1 MSNRFRLD
9 PMLIARLHDRLGQ
22 QEENSGSNSMWDKV
36 FWLPDYI
43 GRQVQ
48 SGWTRLQSE
57 KKRLGTFVWPFG
69 IVALFLW
76 FTSVVAVF
84 FDADVASSLATSAAV
99 PAALATIL
107 QAIHQSYQSAQ
118 ENRSRFYLDAF
129 REGIAEAHKLLE
141 DGNQDRVT
149 WITAARILSH
159 CRGFEKGIF
168 LEEHKN
174 ILEVI
179 KNQYRRKFSYV
190 LGFDNPMISSSF
202 FYGAPSRMPLDQAA
216 ISGRAKGKLV
226 YLDESSVKVVWSF
239 AKFPKNYP
247 DILEVQRF
255 TEDDIC
261 RMYWIFPDLC
271 EWVIHTCEW
280 TVVGGKLMKL
290 KKPVIN
296 VDAFCP
302 EARSRIRESRNR
314 NIYSR
319 RDTNEPVRFKITLPR
334 KTLRRE
340 NGS

>member
-1 MSNRFRLD
+1 
-9 PMLIARLHDRLGQ
+9 MLIARLHDRLGQ

-107 QAIHQSYQSAQ
+107 QAIHQSSQSAQ
-118 ENRSRFYLDAF
+118 ENKSRFYLDAF

-159 CRGFEKGIF
+159 CQGFEKGIL

-174 ILEVI
+174 ILEVT
-179 KNQYRRKFSYV
+179 KNRYRKNFSHI
-190 LGFDNPMISSSF
+190 LGYDNLAVSSSF
-202 FYGAPSRMPLDQAA
+202 FYGAPSRMPLDEAA
-216 ISGRAKGKLV
+216 ILGRKKGKLV
-226 YLDESSVKVVWSF
+226 YLDESSVRVVWSF
-239 AKFPKNYP
+239 ASFPKKYE
-247 DILEVQRF
+247 DVLQIQRF
-255 TEDDIC
+255 TEQDVC
-261 RMYWIFPDLC
+261 MMYWSYPDLC
-271 EWVIHTCEW
+271 QWIIHTCEW
-280 TVVGGKLMKL
+280 TVENDKIKKLP
-290 KKPVIN
+290 KPYIN
-296 VDAFCP
+296 IDFFCP
-302 EARSRIRESRNR
+302 EARSMAAKRSNR
-314 NIYSR
+314 RLYR
-319 RDTNEPVRFKITLPR
+319 RSETGKPMRYKITLSRTRIPR
-334 KTLRRE
+334 RDIKI
-340 NGS
+340 